1 MSGSSFFLFHISS
14 KKKNSSAWD
23 KAQLAYSEQGAQVC
37 NIITTERLEER
48 SHEALFVTPTVTVN
62 SISEPQKGNKK
73 ISL

>member
-1 MSGSSFFLFHISS
+1 MCLVLHFSYIIFLP
-14 KKKNSSAWD
+14 KKNSSAWD

-37 NIITTERLEER
+37 NTITTERLEER
-48 SHEALFVTPTVTVN
+48 SHEALLVTPTVTVN